1 MLTIDPELEMKL
13 KALAEQEHCSP
24 DEIIQRLVNHYLQQ
38 KQQSELLADMA
49 EQLPE
54 IACFKQQDPL
64 KTQQA
69 LRDEWH

>member
-13 KALAEQEHCSP
+13 KTLAEQEHCSP
-24 DEIIQRLVNHYLQQ
+24 DEIIKRMADHYLQQ

-49 EQLPE
+49 DQLPE
-54 IACFKQQDPL
+54 IARFKQQDPL
-64 KTQQA
+64 ETQKT

>member
-24 DEIIQRLVNHYLQQ
+24 DEIINRMVNHYLQQ
-38 KQQSELLADMA
+38 KRQPELLADMA
-49 EQLPE
+49 DQLPE
-54 IACFKQQDPL
+54 IFCFKQQDPL
-64 KTQQA
+64 EVQKA